1 MSFWRMPIREAD
13 NVVRAIPAELEDV
26 ANLQA
31 THTPAQDLSDSRSF
45 CEPATASLAN
55 VPNGTGATEEVG
67 PGDLNARRGTDVG
80 QRSSKC
86 PASLKRHR
94 GHCTVRRSKAQIM
107 KEEPGQTRSAQ
118 RKQTWGHRSIVGREL
133 DGVPACGLIPWPP
146 CTSSYMQGYPQ

>member
-1 MSFWRMPIREAD
+1 MPIREAD

-31 THTPAQDLSDSRSF
+31 THTPAQDLYDSRSF

-94 GHCTVRRSKAQIM
+94 GHCTVRRSKAQ
-107 KEEPGQTRSAQ
+107 RSPVKLDRLSASK
-118 RKQTWGHRSIVGREL
+118 RGGTEASWGENW
-133 DGVPACGLIPWPP
+133 A
-146 CTSSYMQGYPQ
+146 GYPHAA